1 MALLQHI
8 FKINILKIII
18 LAGTA
23 ALALSFAGND
33 LVNFIGVFMAGL
45 SSFEIAS
52 GVAASGGS
60 VETLMM
66 NQLSDP
72 VNVDWRY
79 LFGAGIIMV
88 LA

>member
-1 MALLQHI
+1 MPIPLLCLLRT
-8 FKINILKIII
+8 NI
-18 LAGTA
+18 
-23 ALALSFAGND
+23 
-33 LVNFIGVFMAGL
+33 
-45 SSFEIAS
+45 SSPHLPGRKVDAS

-60 VETLMM
+60 VDTLMM

-88 LA
+88 LALWFSKKAKSVKKQK